1 MAELLFNDFDSMTY
15 GEHET
20 ALVLE
25 QGLPTPWVVVCNKLL
40 PDRFSSPEID
50 FIIIGDRQVYAID
63 EKSWGGR
70 ITGTDREWVRSDG
83 LPWDSP
89 LDKIEQN
96 AKALATYIRT
106 KTAHVDIPGRFV
118 LGCVSLSRADR
129 PPLVSDDRIKERVF
143 LISNMCERI
152 LELDSRGA
160 SAVVGSRRNV
170 IKNSIHN
177 LSARPKVPKK
187 IYDWQVDDWAS
198 VLPGAMLCDATHV
211 NGDKR
216 LLTLYEVPPHDQELR
231 EFFLQEFEAYRE
243 LAGSGV
249 CPIVQDWM
257 RWGDDHIVVVSHKPE
272 GEALSIIGQM
282 RPPDSRE
289 ELINELEMA
298 AAIYSSLSL
307 VHSQDIVH
315 RALKPRNIYL
325 SHDGSPGSLI

>member
-63 EKSWGGR
+63 EKSWSGR

-129 PPLVSDDRIKERVF
+129 PPLVSDDRIK
-143 LISNMCERI
+143 
-152 LELDSRGA
+152 A
-160 SAVVGSRRNV
+160 
-170 IKNSIHN
+170 
-177 LSARPKVPKK
+177 
-187 IYDWQVDDWAS
+187 Q
-198 VLPGAMLCDATHV
+198 
-211 NGDKR
+211 
-216 LLTLYEVPPHDQELR
+216 
-231 EFFLQEFEAYRE
+231 
-243 LAGSGV
+243 
-249 CPIVQDWM
+249 VQDLK
-257 RWGDDHIVVVSHKPE
+257 DHIETHRVT
-272 GEALSIIGQM
+272 
-282 RPPDSRE
+282 DE
-289 ELINELEMA
+289 E
-298 AAIYSSLSL
+298 
-307 VHSQDIVH
+307 QD
-315 RALKPRNIYL
+315 
-325 SHDGSPGSLI
+325 D